1 MTLPAHLRRQ
11 LMLASEAVVIKGAAD
26 ASDDASVEVA
36 QCQIDGMLNAI
47 VRLRGPREAAEYAF
61 ALSDRVAS
69 GLPAPE
75 DFRAIEMTPAVA
87 PVAAHAEP
95 IPTSASPAAAPIPPR
110 WPVYLWGLFH
120 GALLALWLRWWWS

>member
-75 DFRAIEMTPAVA
+75 DFRAIEAA
-87 PVAAHAEP
+87 PVAAPVDAPAEP
-95 IPTSASPAAAPIPPR
+95 TPAPAAPTAPLTSR
-110 WPVYLWGLFH
+110 WPVYLWGLTH

>member
-1 MTLPAHLRRQ
+1 MTLPANLRRQ
-11 LMLASEAVVIKGAAD
+11 VMLAMEAQIIKAAAD
-26 ASDDASVEVA
+26 MGETASVEAA

-69 GLPAPE
+69 GLPAPG
-75 DFRAIEMTPAVA
+75 DFRAIEAAPMAA
-87 PVAAHAEP
+87 PVDASAAPQPA
-95 IPTSASPAAAPIPPR
+95 SAAPAAPIPPR

>member
-1 MTLPAHLRRQ
+1 MTLPANLRRQ
-11 LMLASEAVVIKGAAD
+11 VMLAMEAQIIKAAAD
-26 ASDDASVEVA
+26 MGETASVEAA

-75 DFRAIEMTPAVA
+75 DFRAIEAAPMAA
-87 PVAAHAEP
+87 PVDAPAELP
-95 IPTSASPAAAPIPPR
+95 RAPAAPATALPPQ
-110 WPVYLWGLFH
+110 WPVYLWGLTH

>member
-1 MTLPAHLRRQ
+1 MTLPANLRRQ

-26 ASDDASVEVA
+26 TNDVCSVEVA

-75 DFRAIEMTPAVA
+75 DFRAMEAAPAVA
-87 PVAAHAEP
+87 PVAAPAEQ
-95 IPTSASPAAAPIPPR
+95 ISASAAPAAPLPPR
-110 WPVYLWGLFH
+110 WPVYLWGLTH
-120 GALLALWLRWWWS
+120 GALLALWLRWWWG

>member
-1 MTLPAHLRRQ
+1 MSLPANLRRQ
-11 LMLASEAVVIKGAAD
+11 VMLAMEAQIIKAAAD
-26 ASDDASVEVA
+26 MGETASVEAA

-69 GLPAPE
+69 GLPAPD
-75 DFRAIEMTPAVA
+75 DFRAIEAA
-87 PVAAHAEP
+87 PVAAPVDAPVEP
-95 IPTSASPAAAPIPPR
+95 TPAPAARAAPIPPR
-110 WPVYLWGLFH
+110 WPVYLWGLSH

>member
-1 MTLPAHLRRQ
+1 MTLPADIRRQ
-11 LMLASEAVVIKGAAD
+11 VTLASEAAIIKGAAD
-26 ASDDASVEVA
+26 TSDVCSVEVA

-69 GLPAPE
+69 GLPAPD
-75 DFRAIEMTPAVA
+75 DFRAIETAPAVA
-87 PVAAHAEP
+87 PIAAPAEP
-95 IPTSASPAAAPIPPR
+95 IPAPGAPAAPLPPR
-110 WPVYLWGLFH
+110 WPVYLWGLSH

>member
-26 ASDDASVEVA
+26 TNDVCSVEVA

-69 GLPAPE
+69 GLPAPD
-75 DFRAIEMTPAVA
+75 DFRAMEAA
-87 PVAAHAEP
+87 PVAAPVDAPAEP
-95 IPTSASPAAAPIPPR
+95 PPASAAPATSFPR
-110 WPVYLWGLFH
+110 QCPVYLWGLTH

>member
-1 MTLPAHLRRQ
+1 MTLPANLRRQ
-11 LMLASEAVVIKGAAD
+11 VTLASEAAIIKGAAD
-26 ASDDASVEVA
+26 TSDVCSVEVA

-75 DFRAIEMTPAVA
+75 DFRAIEAAPVATPVDAPAEPQPAAAAAVA
-87 PVAAHAEP
+87 PL
-95 IPTSASPAAAPIPPR
+95 PR
-110 WPVYLWGLFH
+110 KLSVYLWGLTH
-120 GALLALWLRWWWS
+120 GALLALWLRWWWG